1 VVFFLFYVIF
11 QKESLQSYIQIF
23 VKLYLKASKVKAWK
37 MGSFYFLLS
46 IGIISKKYVEDLK
59 LTEKKWGLIKVSI
72 VRIGYQIWYSNVQ
85 PHTNATTFVACNWK
99 EEDFGPIVPHTN
111 CWWFH

>member
-11 QKESLQSYIQIF
+11 QKESFQSCIQIF
-23 VKLYLKASKVKAWK
+23 VKLYFKASKVKAWK

-59 LTEKKWGLIKVSI
+59 
-72 VRIGYQIWYSNVQ
+72 
-85 PHTNATTFVACNWK
+85 TNIENGALLKCQ
-99 EEDFGPIVPHTN
+99 
-111 CWWFH
+111 